1 MINQRSLNTLPTD
14 EDHYT
19 ELLKIY
25 EAIFEGNSWEVIP
38 LDEKKGRGRT
48 ELNSHHIKR
57 RHKKRYFKKLES
69 IDLNITV
76 FQMST
81 DNMVYANKTALKD
94 FGIKKFPEKGWMDPG
109 IVMQPYQ
116 KFFKCSAEEALK
128 QIHQQIANSKDGTIQ
143 FGWDYKTIQGE
154 PFSAWMTTTTIII
167 GKELYQQAIAQKID
181 DKDEKQESID
191 QSIVKVKI
199 SDGSSDLTTNMNTSE
214 TTTIQENK
222 EQEKKSTSFGR
233 ITSLEEFNKEDF
245 AENIIDG
252 IKKKIRS
259 YDDYETE
266 TFVTNQLNLL
276 NSKIE
281 EQKNYYQQKI
291 SELLQSSSKQK
302 NRPKTKIS

>member
-1 MINQRSLNTLPTD
+1 
-14 EDHYT
+14 
-19 ELLKIY
+19 
-25 EAIFEGNSWEVIP
+25 
-38 LDEKKGRGRT
+38 
-48 ELNSHHIKR
+48 
-57 RHKKRYFKKLES
+57 
-69 IDLNITV
+69 
-76 FQMST
+76 MST

-128 QIHQQIANSKDGTIQ
+128 KVHQQIENSKDGTIQ

-154 PFSAWMTTTTIII
+154 PFSAWMTTTTIVI
-167 GKELYQQAIAQKID
+167 GKELYQQAITQKID
-181 DKDEKQESID
+181 DEDEKRESID

-199 SDGSSDLTTNMNTSE
+199 SDGSSDLTTNMDTSE
-214 TTTIQENK
+214 TTTIQNNK

-233 ITSLEEFNKEDF
+233 ITSIEEFNKEDF

-266 TFVTNQLNLL
+266 TFITNQLNLL

-302 NRPKTKIS
+302 KTKNKNILNWKHYMAKD